1 MDDRGFPDQS
11 EDYDTLLHN
20 IDSGPILRKLKH
32 PAPSLNDPDP
42 CFHFPF
48 EEALYGDCLWEQLD
62 LSHLDPSIQ
71 LVVTNLI
78 KEFWSGFDE
87 HGVWVPVKN
96 YECVIDTGNAHPIAV
111 NKIQCGPK
119 EIPIMRKAITALEK
133 VGHIRQIHDGRW
145 LFKAVLAAKPHQ
157 EHVGNTNDFVW
168 RFCVNYVPLN
178 SVTRIIAYP
187 ISRCDSAVF
196 IEFGNG
202 TWLWLFDALSGYH
215 QLAVAKSSQEKLAFQ
230 GTDAIKWT
238 YTVMPFGPTNVPA
251 TLINFIHDVD
261 SQWKVLAVSISS
273 NDLNLSGMMC
283 VPMAIALPSPS
294 ISFSRH
300 GPNLNSLGILPN
312 SLALR
317 NSIACSFITSSY
329 V

>member
-1 MDDRGFPDQS
+1 MDDCGFPGQS
-11 EDYDTLLHN
+11 DDYDMLLHN
-20 IDSGPILRKLKH
+20 VDSGPILRKLKH
-32 PAPSLNDPDP
+32 PAPSLDDPKP

-48 EEALYGDCLWEQLD
+48 EEALHGNCLWEQLD

-71 LVVTNLI
+71 LAVTNLI
-78 KEFWSGFDE
+78 KEFWSVFGKR
-87 HGVWVPVKN
+87 GVWVLVKN
-96 YECVIDTGNAHPIAV
+96 NECVIDTGNAHSIAV
-111 NKIQCGPK
+111 KKIWYGPK
-119 EIPIMRKAITALEK
+119 EIPIMQKAIAALEK
-133 VGHIRQIHDGRW
+133 VGHIRQIHDGHW

-157 EHVGNTNDFVW
+157 EHVVDINNFVW
-168 RFCVNYVPLN
+168 RFCINYVPLN
-178 SVTRIIAYP
+178 SVTRIITYP
-187 ISRCDSAVF
+187 IPQCNSAVF

-202 TWLWLFDALSGYH
+202 TWLWLFDASSGYH

-261 SQWKVLAVSISS
+261 SQWKVLAVSFSS